1 VKEIIMLDWIIG
13 RLREP
18 STYAGF
24 SALALTVG
32 LSAEEWQAVSTLVA
46 ALAGA
51 VAVFVTEKA

>member
-1 VKEIIMLDWIIG
+1 MLDWIIG